1 MRGKV
6 TLLAVV
12 AAAIML
18 AAVSFSVYQQ
28 ATAEN
33 AADPQLRASARLLL
47 PQLSQDRIWSGRARN
62 NALQAMLDRYADQL
76 LSRKQFAVV
85 CWYSPEMRQLAPHCV
100 HATHSPADL
109 LAIDAS
115 QLQPNQVTTS
125 TYGSVSFRGY
135 STAFDL
141 PRSARHIAISGVLY
155 IFQAVD

>member
-12 AAAIML
+12 AAGIML

-47 PQLSQDRIWSGRARN
+47 PQLSQDRIWSGRSYGKAV
-62 NALQAMLDRYADQL
+62 QAVLDRYASVL
-76 LSRKQFAVV
+76 YTRKQFAFV
-85 CWYSPEMRQLAPHCV
+85 CWS
-100 HATHSPADL
+100 SPAWYMGDCKGTHGSSNFL
-109 LAIDAS
+109 PIQAS
-115 QLQPNQVTTS
+115 HFDPDQLVKPQF
-125 TYGSVSFRGY
+125 GSVSFRGY
-135 STAFDL
+135 ATALVL
-141 PRSARHIAISGVLY
+141 PRSVRRWFYGHLY